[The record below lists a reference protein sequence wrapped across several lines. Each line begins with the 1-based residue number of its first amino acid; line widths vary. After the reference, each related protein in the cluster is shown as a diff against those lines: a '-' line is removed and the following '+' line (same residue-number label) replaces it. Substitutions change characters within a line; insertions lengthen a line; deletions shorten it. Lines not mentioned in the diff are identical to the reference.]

1 MPFVGSLLFTLTVY
15 GTVKDFYNFGTGK
28 IAVIAEHDVSGIYQR
43 GSGSRRTSP
52 DLSTGLFHFWPQ
64 PSVSLLSGKQ
74 LGAKD

>member
-52 DLSTGLFHFWPQ
+52 DLSTGIFHFWAQ